1 MLTAKGRREV
11 ARVLISGLV
20 SLALSMAQAPSMLMA
35 QESSAT
41 PNASSSNPG
50 PAPGGATQEQLQ
62 QMVSP
67 IALYPDFLVAQIL
80 AGSTYP
86 TQIVEADRWLADNK
100 NLQGQQLADAVNAQP
115 WDPSIKS
122 LTQYPPV
129 LDNMN
134 QNLSWTSA
142 LGQAYYN
149 QPSDVMKAIQTLR
162 KMAKKAGT
170 LKSTPQQNVTEESAS
185 SGGGSAAPS
194 STVVSEGASG
204 NQVIVIQP
212 AQPTVV
218 YVPQYNPT
226 TAYGAPMAAP
236 VGYSSTDLMM
246 TGLVSFGAGMLVGS
260 LIDGGSN
267 NWGCNWHGGNV
278 TYNKNVYVSNSNA
291 VPSRWGYGSHPGQYG
306 SHPYY
311 GSNRY
316 AGSPRPN
323 SNYNR
328 SYATNNTM
336 PKSYDQPKYNQNW
349 QNAKNNPQYQ
359 KDYQNAKNNPKYQQD
374 YQNHKGKSANDA
386 GSDRWSKS
394 SGSNRADDS
403 SRGYGSSDSRQNSQR
418 SWGGRTQPAGDT
430 QRASQRG
437 SNSFRGGG
445 RSFGGGGGGFRRR

>member
-1 MLTAKGRREV
+1 MLTAIGGRGV
-11 ARVLISGLV
+11 ARVLVSGLV
-20 SLALSMAQAPSMLMA
+20 ALAIAQAPSMLVA

-41 PNASSSNPG
+41 PNAGPSNPG
-50 PAPGGATQEQLQ
+50 PAPGGATQQQLQ

-142 LGQAYYN
+142 LGQVYFN
-149 QPSDVMKAIQTLR
+149 QPSDVMEAVQTLR
-162 KMAKKAGT
+162 KKAKKAGT
-170 LKSTPQQNVTEESAS
+170 LKSTPQQNVIVESAS
-185 SGGGSAAPS
+185 GGGGSEAPS
-194 STVVSEGASG
+194 STVVSAGASG

-246 TGLVSFGAGMLVGS
+246 TGLVSFGAGILVGS

-291 VPSRWGYGSHPGQYG
+291 VPSRWGYGNHPGQYG
-306 SHPYY
+306 SY
-311 GSNRY
+311 
-316 AGSPRPN
+316 PRPN
-323 SNYNR
+323 GNYNHP
-328 SYATNNTM
+328 YASNNTM
-336 PKSYDQPKYNQNW
+336 PKAYDQPKYKQDW
-349 QNAKNNPQYQ
+349 QSGKNNPQYQ
-359 KDYQNAKNNPKYQQD
+359 KGYQNAKNNPKYQQD
-374 YQNHKGKSANDA
+374 YQNRKAESANDA
-386 GSDRWSKS
+386 GSDRWSKP
-394 SGSNRADDS
+394 SGSNRASDS

-418 SWGGRTQPAGDT
+418 SWGGQTQPAGET

-437 SNSFRGGG
+437 SNSFQGGG
-445 RSFGGGGGGFRRR
+445 RSFGGGGGFRRR